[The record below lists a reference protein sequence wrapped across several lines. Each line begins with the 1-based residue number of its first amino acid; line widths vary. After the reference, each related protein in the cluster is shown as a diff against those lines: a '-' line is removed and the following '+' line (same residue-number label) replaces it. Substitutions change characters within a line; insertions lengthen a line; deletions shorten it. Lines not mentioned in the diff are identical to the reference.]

1 MKEEE
6 LQYFETLC
14 DKLYGQAS
22 SQEKHSA
29 GEELTNITK
38 NPSFISDVKY
48 VDYGCFVMNSY
59 IINCTHNTNALI
71 CLSLSLKHCIM
82 DNWNSLTDDG
92 RLELRIYLLYSLI
105 V

>member
-22 SQEKHSA
+22 PQEKHSA

-38 NPSFISDVKY
+38 NPSFISDVK
-48 VDYGCFVMNSY
+48 
-59 IINCTHNTNALI
+59 
-71 CLSLSLKHCIM
+71 
-82 DNWNSLTDDG
+82 
-92 RLELRIYLLYSLI
+92 
-105 V
+105 